1 MSFSRKGPN
10 LPSML
15 PEIQPKLKTPILGEK
30 LLRWVV
36 FNLILALFPL
46 GTTLFVHSLAGRL
59 SYQVVLNSPEIL
71 FLALMVSA
79 TALRDLYEASPFLKG
94 TLYTALYYALF
105 LGLILAAVFYGLF
118 VLDTVNNPSTPVLRA
133 ALFKYAKIPTTVL
146 CLCSFITVLLLSRI
160 ESTK

>member
-1 MSFSRKGPN
+1 
-10 LPSML
+10 LTAAQ
-15 PEIQPKLKTPILGEK
+15 PEIQSTVKTPIIGEK

-46 GTTLFVHSLAGRL
+46 GTTLFVHSLAGKL

-79 TALRDLYEASPFLKG
+79 TALRDLYEASPFLRG
-94 TLYTALYYALF
+94 EMLYTVLYYALF
-105 LGLILAAVFYGLF
+105 LGLIMAAVFYGLF

-133 ALFKYAKIPTTVL
+133 ALFKYANFLTIVL

-160 ESTK
+160 ESRK

>member
-1 MSFSRKGPN
+1 
-10 LPSML
+10 LTATQ
-15 PEIQPKLKTPILGEK
+15 PEIQSTVKTPVIGEK
-30 LLRWVV
+30 LLRWIV

-46 GTTLFVHSLAGRL
+46 GTTLFVHSLAGKL

-79 TALRDLYEASPFLKG
+79 TALRDLYEASPFLRG
-94 TLYTALYYALF
+94 EMLYTVLYYALF

-133 ALFKYAKIPTTVL
+133 ALFKYANFLTIVL
-146 CLCSFITVLLLSRI
+146 CLCSFITILLLSRI
-160 ESTK
+160 ESRK

>member
-1 MSFSRKGPN
+1 
-10 LPSML
+10 LTATQ
-15 PEIQPKLKTPILGEK
+15 PEIQSTVKTPVIGEK
-30 LLRWVV
+30 LLRWIV

-46 GTTLFVHSLAGRL
+46 GTTLFVHSLAGKL

-79 TALRDLYEASPFLKG
+79 TALRDLYEASPFLRG
-94 TLYTALYYALF
+94 EMLYTVLYYALF

-133 ALFKYAKIPTTVL
+133 ALFKYANFLTIVL

-160 ESTK
+160 ESRK